1 MTLTRLLCL
10 TVGVVL
16 AVLPFTS
23 SLETCAVLLNE
34 PTNGSE
40 FDVGLACNTYCT
52 KVAEPPFDGSI
63 EYVDPTT
70 PSPNRTHPDAIC
82 KCVLEDQ
89 AFDRVVCRDGNA

>member
-40 FDVGLACNTYCT
+40 FDVGLACNTY
-52 KVAEPPFDGSI
+52 VAFPFFLFLF
-63 EYVDPTT
+63 P
-70 PSPNRTHPDAIC
+70 
-82 KCVLEDQ
+82 
-89 AFDRVVCRDGNA
+89 